1 MMDYVKDI
9 DGVPKLHKAWVV
21 EVEDGVPDTTARYRE
36 EKYRGKMQSPR
47 THVRLVM
54 TPCARPLTIFKSKKE
69 FVKCIRDVLGEQG
82 ILHRDCSI
90 SNTMIEDLPNETSR
104 GLLLD
109 WGFAVEITMRGEYS
123 VVGTGT
129 LPFMSVNILRQL
141 ETPFA
146 KSAAMTA
153 QSTRET
159 ASLTRAFTNSPI
171 GIRHTYADD
180 VESLLYVLIWI
191 IVMYDGPLGHE
202 RQDISHEETFLALWS
217 EKAASNLM
225 IARTAKFTF
234 LVDSDCKTLD
244 DSVTP
249 YCKDLVPLAHQ
260 WRALHRKAL
269 FTDTLVEISDVAQ
282 VLDDFIAGMPDELPA
297 KMAYALNHLTVRSS
311 SSESLPPSTP
321 PVPALIDSSKR
332 LRDEVRSMDN
342 PPLPNKHFKTGDV

>member
-1 MMDYVKDI
+1 
-9 DGVPKLHKAWVV
+9 
-21 EVEDGVPDTTARYRE
+21 
-36 EKYRGKMQSPR
+36 
-47 THVRLVM
+47 
-54 TPCARPLTIFKSKKE
+54 
-69 FVKCIRDVLGEQG
+69 
-82 ILHRDCSI
+82 
-90 SNTMIEDLPNETSR
+90 
-104 GLLLD
+104 
-109 WGFAVEITMRGEYS
+109 
-123 VVGTGT
+123 
-129 LPFMSVNILRQL
+129 MSVNILRQL

-342 PPLPNKHFKTGDV
+342 PPPLTQQAL